1 MKKGKVIITGIKP
14 TKNDTFQLSL
24 SQVVED
30 EDNVLGFFMQGHAG
44 IAGAARNRV
53 TWQIISK
60 QLMEQYNFTVG
71 DVLDEKI
78 QRECNIQI
86 NEGFVARTWLAPDG
100 TLQSQK
106 PKINPKTNAV
116 LRKNGNPIYRNS
128 KVVFGKAVDTTL
140 AHDVEVTQ
148 LGSAVPAATNDALAP
163 ATV

>member
-30 EDNVLGFFMQGHAG
+30 ENNVVGFFMQGHAG
-44 IAGAARNRV
+44 IAGASRNRV
-53 TWQIISK
+53 TWQTVSK
-60 QLMEQYNFTVG
+60 QMMEQYNFAVG
-71 DVLDEKI
+71 DVLDDKI

-86 NEGFVARTWLAPDG
+86 NEGFAARTWVAPDG
-100 TLQSQK
+100 TPQSQQ
-106 PKINPKTNAV
+106 PKINPKTNAI
-116 LRKNGNPIYRNS
+116 LKKNGNPIYRNS
-128 KVVFGKAVDTTL
+128 VLVFGEAKDTVI

-148 LGSAVPAATNDALAP
+148 LGGAVLAEGAQALAP